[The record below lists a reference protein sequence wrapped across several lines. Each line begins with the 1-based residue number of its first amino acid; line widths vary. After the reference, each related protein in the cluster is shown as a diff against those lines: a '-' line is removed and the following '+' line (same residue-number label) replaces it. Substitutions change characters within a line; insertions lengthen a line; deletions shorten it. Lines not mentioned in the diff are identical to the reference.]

1 MKKQKNSRV
10 GYPPRP
16 WFIYPADLEQLW
28 LVIPGCLFLCILK
41 QGIALAILVAI
52 WWLVSKSVDAQ
63 KSWEHICDMNMEL
76 MYVSKEY
83 IKNSNYVKVEG
94 EYIYMTEE
102 ERRDLLELLK
112 KREKEKNE
120 IEYDAEVLLKDILFD
135 LNICYILQCCDGHIH
150 FVLWR
155 CKELI
160 IKKIKNN
167 QVIKKIFDDST
178 CDYVRD
184 FRNGCTA
191 DIERWEKYYKEDY
204 YNLFRNCFAEQIF
217 PYVYA
222 NVYKKEK
229 IDTDVVRGMNLFI
242 DPYNILHYISI
253 DNDGNMMYKDI
264 DIKEYLNETLKIN
277 YITKKGYYEYEE
289 IWHWQRGLHWRKH

>member
-41 QGIALAILVAI
+41 QGILLAIFVVI
-52 WWLVSKSVDAQ
+52 WWLISKSVDAQ
-63 KSWEHICDMNMEL
+63 KSWEHICDTNMEY

-135 LNICYILQCCDGHIH
+135 LNICYILQCCDGYIH
-150 FVLWR
+150 FGLWR
-155 CKELI
+155 CEDLI

-167 QVIKKIFDDST
+167 QVIKKIFDDSI

-191 DIERWEKYYKEDY
+191 DIERWEKHYKEDY
-204 YNLFRNCFAEQIF
+204 YSLFRNSFAEQIF

-253 DNDGNMMYKDI
+253 DNDGNVMYKDV

-289 IWHWQRGLHWRKH
+289 IWYWQRGLRWRKH